1 MKLLIADD
9 DLTSRTMLAA
19 VARKW
24 GFEPVVAEDGEVA
37 WQILQGEDPPRLL
50 LLDWMMPQLNGLE
63 LCQRIRQQ
71 DNDEPP
77 FIILLTSRR
86 ETADIVAGLASG
98 ANDYV
103 AKPFENAE
111 LQARLQVGRRMV
123 NMQTQLSV
131 AAQALIYQASYDDLT
146 KLMNRRGVMD
156 ALAKE
161 FARAQRE
168 SQTLCVGLCDI
179 DHFKQVNDTYGH
191 LVGDVVLSEVAKRME
206 VTLRPYDHIGR
217 YGGEEFLIVLTA
229 NRDQASIIF
238 ERLHRAV
245 TDTPI
250 IVGQAKLGVSVSCG
264 VSIFAPLG
272 GAGDSTS
279 LLAEADNALYE
290 AKESGRNRT
299 VFVPV

>member
-111 LQARLQVGRRMV
+111 LQARLQV
-123 NMQTQLSV
+123 
-131 AAQALIYQASYDDLT
+131 
-146 KLMNRRGVMD
+146 
-156 ALAKE
+156 E
-161 FARAQRE
+161 
-168 SQTLCVGLCDI
+168 
-179 DHFKQVNDTYGH
+179 
-191 LVGDVVLSEVAKRME
+191 
-206 VTLRPYDHIGR
+206 IGR
-217 YGGEEFLIVLTA
+217 
-229 NRDQASIIF
+229 ASCR
-238 ERLHRAV
+238 ERA
-245 TDTPI
+245 
-250 IVGQAKLGVSVSCG
+250 
-264 VSIFAPLG
+264 
-272 GAGDSTS
+272 
-279 LLAEADNALYE
+279 
-290 AKESGRNRT
+290 
-299 VFVPV
+299 